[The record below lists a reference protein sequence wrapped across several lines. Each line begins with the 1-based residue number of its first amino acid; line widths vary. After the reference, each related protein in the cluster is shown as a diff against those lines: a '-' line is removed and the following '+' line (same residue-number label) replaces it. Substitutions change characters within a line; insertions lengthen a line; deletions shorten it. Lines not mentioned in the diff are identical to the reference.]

1 MDIFL
6 LNRLAAEIAPS
17 LLGHRP
23 RRLWQLGHTDL
34 LVDFN
39 QRDGRRLRISTD
51 PLRLGIYLTSR
62 EPRQLHDQ
70 PRTDTGFVG
79 LWRKHLDGMRL
90 VAVEPLG
97 YDRVVHFVFSDDA
110 GEERRV
116 VVCLT
121 GRTSNVYLLAGGAI
135 ICELRQRDIPVDL
148 YTDPKPPADRL
159 DPLTSPYRDIARL
172 ITGEGGQIEAEAA
185 RGLIGFT
192 PLHGRELAARV
203 SRGPSLAAAWES
215 MVTDLTSPTGQP
227 TIYSKPSLDLVREEL
242 GVADLELILSPFPLS
257 HLATNLQSHPASL
270 NEAAEIYFNL
280 IDERRRFF
288 ARRQQLASHFHS
300 RLKKL
305 GSLLGNLDRE
315 EARYSEVDNWQR
327 FGDLLLINIHEAI
340 ATESGGW
347 LVVDLFDPGQGL
359 VEIDAA
365 GGGTVRESAEH
376 YFRLARKGRHSRES
390 IAKRRPPVTAEMEAV
405 AGDQKRLSAMTRLED
420 LDRLAAKYG
429 LPNSTVAEPARQRT
443 DRPQVEHKSRPAIP
457 GTRRYRSGDGYEIL
471 VGRTDRDND
480 HLTQRVAR
488 SSDLWFHAAD
498 YPGSHVI
505 LRNPTRQP
513 VPHRSILEAARLA
526 AKFSQARELSKVAVN
541 YCEKKFVTKPRGF
554 PPGQVRL
561 ASFRTVTVEP
571 GEAGERI

>member
-6 LNRLAAEIAPS
+6 LHRLAAEITPT
-17 LLGHRP
+17 LLGHRS

-51 PLRLGIYLTSR
+51 PVRLGIYLTTR
-62 EPRQLHDQ
+62 EPRELHDQ

-79 LWRKHLDGMRL
+79 LWRKHLDGMSL
-90 VAVEPLG
+90 IAVEPLG
-97 YDRVVHFVFSDDA
+97 YDRVVHFAFSNDV

-116 VVCLT
+116 VVSLT
-121 GRTSNVYLLAGGAI
+121 GRTANVYLLAGPTI
-135 ICELRQRDIPVDL
+135 ICELRQREVPLEV
-148 YTDPKPPADRL
+148 YTDAMPPPDRL
-159 DPLTSPYRDIARL
+159 DPLASPYRDVARL
-172 ITGEGGQIEAEAA
+172 LTGSGEQIEAEAS

-192 PLHGRELAARV
+192 PLLGRELAARV
-203 SRGPSLAAAWES
+203 SQSASVAAAWET
-215 MVTDLTSPTGQP
+215 MVRDLTSPTGEP
-227 TIYSKPSLDLVREEL
+227 TIYANPALDLIREQPGVEVMEL
-242 GVADLELILSPFPLS
+242 VLSPFPLW
-257 HLATNLQSHPASL
+257 HLPSDQQTHPATL
-270 NEAAEIYFNL
+270 NEAAEIYFDL
-280 IDERRRFF
+280 IEERRRFF

-300 RLKKL
+300 RLKRL
-305 GSLLGNLDRE
+305 GALLSNLDRE
-315 EARYSEVDNWQR
+315 EARYSELENWQR

-340 ATESGGW
+340 PTEGGGW
-347 LVVDLFDPGQGL
+347 LVVDLFDPEQGL
-359 VEIDAA
+359 IEIDAA
-365 GGGTVRESAEH
+365 GGGTVQESAEH

-390 IAKRRPPVTAEMEAV
+390 IAKRRPAVIAEMEAV
-405 AGDQKRLSAMTRLED
+405 TRDQKQLSAMTRLEEPV
-420 LDRLAAKYG
+420 LLAAKYG
-429 LPNSTVAEPARQRT
+429 LPNSLPPEPAQAKGRAR
-443 DRPQVEHKSRPAIP
+443 VEGKGTVP

-480 HLTQRVAR
+480 YLTQRVAK

-561 ASFRTVTVEP
+561 ASFRTITVEP